1 LRSVRRPR
9 GCEVQRKKIVFYASI
24 PIPATPII
32 GNIKASYAAQ
42 QIRKY
47 AEELGCSVKMA
58 VSFDKIFLKIECND
72 PSAAMEVRAAVRECG
87 GRIYRTRPTLMPF
100 IF

>member
-1 LRSVRRPR
+1 MS
-9 GCEVQRKKIVFYASI
+9 YASI

-32 GNIKASYAAQ
+32 GNIKTRFAAQ

-47 AEELGCSVKMA
+47 VEELVCSVKAA
-58 VSFDKIFLKIECND
+58 VGFDKIFLKIECND
-72 PSAAMEVRAAVRECG
+72 PSAAMEVRTAVRECG
-87 GRIYRTRPTLMPF
+87 GRVYRTRPTVMPF